1 MSIREQLSSTTSTE
15 EERSRQTIASV
26 RRETIEGYLWSLPYL
41 AAFAVFLLWPL
52 LKGIWMSFHEW
63 NPLFPSESTWV
74 GLANYV
80 DLFNDPFFWSALWNT
95 IYFVIISV
103 PVMVVLSLALA
114 LGVNRNI
121 TGKKVLRTI
130 YFSPYVLT
138 ISVVAI
144 VWLELLS
151 VDFGPINYY
160 LNMFFGIRPEWL
172 TSKLLAMPSLA
183 MTTIWWQLGF
193 NFIIFLAARQNVPER
208 LYEAARLDGANT
220 WQMFRDITLPQMR
233 NATLFVVIIQFIY
246 QFQVFG
252 QPYIMTTGGP
262 AQSTRTIVY
271 YLYQSAFNQ
280 QSYGYAAAMGYI
292 LFAILVGISLI
303 NYFVIGGDVNE

>member
-1 MSIREQLSSTTSTE
+1 MSSITRTE
-15 EERSRQTIASV
+15 EGRRRQTIASV

-52 LKGIWMSFHEW
+52 LKGLWMSFHEW
-63 NPLFPSESTWV
+63 NPLFPSESTWIGV
-74 GLANYV
+74 QNYV
-80 DLFNDPFFWSALWNT
+80 QLFNDPFFWSALWNT
-95 IYFVIISV
+95 IYFVVISV
-103 PVMVVLSLALA
+103 PVMVVLSLGLA

-121 TGKKVLRTI
+121 RGKKVLRTV

-144 VWLELLS
+144 IWLELLS
-151 VDFGPINYY
+151 VEFGPINYY

-183 MTTIWWQLGF
+183 GATVWWLLGF
-193 NFIIFLAARQNVPER
+193 NFIIFLAARQNIPER
-208 LYEAARLDGANT
+208 LYEAARLDGANS
-220 WQMFRDITLPQMR
+220 WRMFRDITLPQMR
-233 NATLFVVIIQFIY
+233 NALLFVIIIQFIL

-252 QPYIMTTGGP
+252 QPYIMTGGGP

-271 YLYQSAFNQ
+271 YLYQAAFNQ

-292 LFAILVGISLI
+292 LFAILVGVSLV
-303 NYFVIGGDVNE
+303 NYFVLGGDVNE